1 MIDKVN
7 VNRAFLDEAIKE
19 LEKELHEVG
28 VLQDLDTQ
36 SAMVEDDGHL
46 DDEQF
51 EENDEQGVFAK
62 AGQDGVNE
70 STSGDATP
78 SEEDI
83 LDRLRSGVVVEI
95 NLSGSPTKG
104 RLNWISPNSSNLI
117 LTVNGQ
123 EAPSIISVRMFR
135 RMLKNSRARFVE
147 VAPLFERAV
156 QSLLESADLVDLAH
170 AA

>member
-1 MIDKVN
+1 
-7 VNRAFLDEAIKE
+7 
-19 LEKELHEVG
+19 
-28 VLQDLDTQ
+28 
-36 SAMVEDDGHL
+36 
-46 DDEQF
+46 
-51 EENDEQGVFAK
+51 
-62 AGQDGVNE
+62 
-70 STSGDATP
+70 
-78 SEEDI
+78 